1 LLVFETVVLRS
12 SYPNCHGFTF
22 AEVLIAAGVCVIF
35 AIAAS
40 TTIGRL
46 MIGLKSQKETTAATT
61 ALQWRMEQFRATP
74 FSCIKGNSAV
84 CVPPAGTAADYV
96 KNYILSV
103 RTATDG
109 NGNTVDPFAPLGSIT
124 EQFTINQYPA
134 PTPSPT
140 PTVISW
146 NASSGASYVSQNST
160 LSSANLVKV
169 DILESWT
176 SAGGRQRQRQL
187 STIIGIGNVGQ

>member
-1 LLVFETVVLRS
+1 MFLYSAHSNSR
-12 SYPNCHGFTF
+12 GFTF
-22 AEVLIAAGVCVIF
+22 AEVLVAAGVCTIF
-35 AIAAS
+35 AVATSA
-40 TTIGRL
+40 TIGRL

-61 ALQWRMEQFRATP
+61 VLQWRMEQFRATP

-96 KNYILSV
+96 KNYILGV

-109 NGNTVDPFAPLGSIT
+109 NGNTVDPFAALGSIT

-134 PTPSPT
+134 PSPSPT
-140 PTVISW
+140 PTVMSW
-146 NASSGASYVSQNST
+146 SASGGATYASQNAT

-169 DILESWT
+169 DILETWT
-176 SAGGRQRQRQL
+176 SSGGRQRQRQL
-187 STIIGIGNVGQ
+187 STIVGIGNVGQ